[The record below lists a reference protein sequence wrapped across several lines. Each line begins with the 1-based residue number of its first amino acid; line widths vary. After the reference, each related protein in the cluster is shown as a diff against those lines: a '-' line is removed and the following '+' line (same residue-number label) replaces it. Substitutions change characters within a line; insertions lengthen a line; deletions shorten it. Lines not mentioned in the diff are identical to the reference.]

1 MGSEEIFQK
10 KTALVTGASRGIG
23 NAIAAALAKSGYDL
37 IITGYSHPDKLKAL
51 ADELTGKHSCHITTH
66 VGDISD
72 PAFVKDIFSSIDHLD
87 LLVNN
92 AGISY
97 VGLLQDMSDEDWNR
111 TMGVNLNSVFYTCRE
126 AIPVFLRNEND
137 PAGRIIN
144 ISSVWGVVGAATE
157 AAYSASKGA
166 VNAFTKALAKE
177 LAPSHIPVNAIACG
191 FVDTEMNGHLSAE
204 EKQAVIA
211 EIPADRIGL
220 PSEIADAVVLAAG
233 APAYMT
239 GQIITVD
246 GGWI

>member
-10 KTALVTGASRGIG
+10 KTALVTGASIGIG
-23 NAIAAALAKSGYDL
+23 NAIATALAKAGYDL

-72 PAFVKDIFSSIDHLD
+72 PAFVKDMFSSIDHLD

-137 PAGRIIN
+137 PAGRPVRIKDPAGREVSYLRGVLGEREKLVYPGGKTVTYEYDALRRLVSMDSDEGRYGFAYDEN
-144 ISSVWGVVGAATE
+144 GRLCDISGGI
-157 AAYSASKGA
+157 YS
-166 VNAFTKALAKE
+166 E
-177 LAPSHIPVNAIACG
+177 LIRP
-191 FVDTEMNGHLSAE
+191 
-204 EKQAVIA
+204 
-211 EIPADRIGL
+211 
-220 PSEIADAVVLAAG
+220 
-233 APAYMT
+233 
-239 GQIITVD
+239 
-246 GGWI
+246 